1 MSQPGELNAPVGAAY
16 DRVMADHMAAD
27 AFARLAVELHDVGG
41 VEETVEAVVQFALR
55 ALQCSYAG
63 VLIATGRRPEVLA
76 STHPRVAELYRLQIE
91 AGGGPV
97 IAAIRQESVVVVAD
111 VAAELPWPAAWAE
124 RVRAEGIRSIVH
136 LPLLVNGRAAAVLS
150 LYSDVPDAFDADDLA
165 VAHILARHASIAI
178 ANARQEETLAQAVDA
193 RKLVGQA
200 MGILMERHDLDSN
213 QAFEVLKR
221 YSQQTNRKLRD
232 VAQEL
237 INTRRLPH

>member
-1 MSQPGELNAPVGAAY
+1 MT
-16 DRVMADHMAAD
+16 ADHAAAD

-91 AGGGPV
+91 ADGGPV

-111 VAAELPWPAAWAE
+111 VAADSRWPAAWAE
-124 RVRAEGIRSIVH
+124 RIRAEGIRSIVH

-150 LYSDVPDAFDADDLA
+150 LYSDVPEAFDADDLA

-178 ANARQEETLAQAVDA
+178 ANARQEETLAQAIDA

-200 MGILMERHDLDSN
+200 MGILMERYDLDSDRS
-213 QAFEVLKR
+213 FEVLKR